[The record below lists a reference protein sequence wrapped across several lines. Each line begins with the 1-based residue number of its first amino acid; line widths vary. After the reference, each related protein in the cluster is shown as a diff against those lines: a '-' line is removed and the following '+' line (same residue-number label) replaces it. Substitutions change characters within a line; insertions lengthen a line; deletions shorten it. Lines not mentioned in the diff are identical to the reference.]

1 MQFNII
7 PLDSGRL
14 PAYLQ
19 NAPSELTD
27 LTTGV
32 GAGFGYLSIAGKSWT
47 IINGAEK
54 TMVMHPQAPDV
65 PAQAIPMIIVKAS
78 PNLSRTFYVGKFE
91 QGSDA
96 KPDCMSDD
104 GIRPDPASPKPQSQT
119 CAACPHSVYGTGEN
133 GKGFRCANHR
143 RLAVVLLNDLER
155 PLMLRIPGGSLSNL
169 RDYASELGKR
179 GLKSY
184 RMVVTEAKFD
194 KESPTPKIQFGHMG
208 LVPDEIYTHLTELSE
223 SDQVA
228 QILGAGATV
237 VADVPA
243 AAPAPQITH
252 APAKEVPQA
261 AVEAAVAAPVQPQTV
276 VIPEVKAESDKP
288 AEVPQAAV
296 EAAVTNVVDLIP
308 ATEPAKPAVTM
319 TSGEYNSFD
328 DMLDAYDD

>member
-32 GAGFGYLSIAGKSWT
+32 GAGFGYLSIAGKAWT
-47 IINGAEK
+47 VINGAEK
-54 TMVMHPQAPDV
+54 TMIMHPQAPDV
-65 PAQAIPMIIVKAS
+65 PAQAIPMVIVKAS
-78 PNLSRTFYVGKFE
+78 PNLSRTYYIGKFE
-91 QGSDA
+91 MGVDA

-104 GIRPDPASPKPQSQT
+104 GIRPDPASPNMQSQT
-119 CAACPHSVYGTGEN
+119 CAACPHSIYGTGEN

-155 PLMLRIPGGSLSNL
+155 PLMLRIPGGSLNNL

-208 LVPDEIYTHLTELSE
+208 LVPDEIYTHLTELAE

-243 AAPAPQITH
+243 PAAQITH
-252 APAKEVPQA
+252 APAKEVPVA
-261 AVEAAVAAPVQPQTV
+261 AVEAAVTPAAP
-276 VIPEVKAESDKP
+276 AKP
-288 AEVPQAAV
+288 TEVPVAAV

-308 ATEPAKPAVTM
+308 ASAPAPAPEPTKPAVTM
-319 TSGEYNSFD
+319 ASGEYNSLD

>member
-19 NAPSELTD
+19 NAPSELAD

-32 GAGFGYLSIAGKSWT
+32 SSGFGYLSIEGKAWT
-47 IINGAEK
+47 VVNGAEK
-54 TMVMHPQAPDV
+54 TMIMHPQAPDV
-65 PAQAIPMIIVKAS
+65 PAQALPILIVKAS
-78 PNLSRTFYVGKFE
+78 PNLSRTFYLSKYEKGVD
-91 QGSDA
+91 S

-155 PLMLRIPGGSLSNL
+155 ALLLRIPGGSLNNL

-208 LVPDEIYTHLTELSE
+208 LVPDEIYNHLTELAE

-228 QILGAGATV
+228 QILGAGAQV

-243 AAPAPQITH
+243 APAAPAITQAPKAEVPAAAVAAVIDESKPVATAPAPTAQ
-252 APAKEVPQA
+252 APIEVPQA
-261 AVEAAVAAPVQPQTV
+261 AVQTV
-276 VIPEVKAESDKP
+276 
-288 AEVPQAAV
+288 
-296 EAAVTNVVDLIP
+296 VTNVVDLVPP
-308 ATEPAKPAVTM
+308 APAAEPAKPAVTM